1 MTSICKTLLNA
12 MNIGDASGGLTP
24 LPALLP
30 LWGDMAPAYRT
41 QRKST
46 LSAGKDFRQ
55 EEKGTTEDEMVG
67 WHQQL
72 NGHEFQ

>member
-1 MTSICKTLLNA
+1 MTSVCKTLLNA

-24 LPALLP
+24 LAALLP

-41 QRKST
+41 QRKSI

-55 EEKGTTEDEMVG
+55 EEKRTTEDEMVV

-72 NGHEFQ
+72 NGREFQ